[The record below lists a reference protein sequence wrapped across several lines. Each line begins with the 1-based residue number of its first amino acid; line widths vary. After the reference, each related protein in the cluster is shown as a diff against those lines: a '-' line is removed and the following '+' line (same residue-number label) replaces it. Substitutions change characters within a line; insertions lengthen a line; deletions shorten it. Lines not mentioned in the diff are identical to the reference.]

1 MPVTELASLG
11 CELVYGNYDD
21 AESMVR
27 AFDGAW
33 GVFAVTNCASLI
45 IFCSAILLPCFC
57 SSLHPILSQSSF
69 LPVLFLILA
78 YSVPLIFL
86 HNLRNNCRLGTPE
99 RGARDRAGQDA
110 GRRRAHGGRAA
121 FHLVVS
127 VFILDKFYLAFS
139 FLHLLVF
146 FFIVDEV
153 ERVFGRSNKSAQGA
167 LPI

>member
-57 SSLHPILSQSSF
+57 SSLHPILS
-69 LPVLFLILA
+69 
-78 YSVPLIFL
+78 
-86 HNLRNNCRLGTPE
+86 
-99 RGARDRAGQDA
+99 
-110 GRRRAHGGRAA
+110 
-121 FHLVVS
+121 
-127 VFILDKFYLAFS
+127 
-139 FLHLLVF
+139 
-146 FFIVDEV
+146 
-153 ERVFGRSNKSAQGA
+153 
-167 LPI
+167 